1 MLGIIRF
8 NKYNIFWA
16 IKLIIVSLCFIFL
29 SEKLQKINFTMLFSL
44 FAENTVKSKL
54 IFSLI
59 FILFFINWGIE
70 TTKWKYLIRKIE
82 SISFE
87 NAFLAVMGGVA
98 VSTFTPNRTGE
109 FAGRMMF
116 LKDKLNIGIAALTV
130 FGSLSQLFFTIL
142 FGSFSIALVI
152 NEYNFSEL
160 LKLNINYLT
169 ISVIIVAIILICYL
183 IINRNKQ
190 SIKSVLKKNNIITN
204 IFKALSMLSF
214 KDITMAFGMSFLRYI
229 VFILQFYFI
238 LKLFGISLSFIQIIT
253 LLPTIF
259 IVQTIIPTFFIT
271 EIGVRMSA
279 ALLILENLGFNE
291 TNIIA
296 STTLLWLINIAFA
309 ALTGA
314 IAISLLKYKKAKE

>member
-8 NKYNIFWA
+8 NKYSIFWA
-16 IKLIIVSLCFIFL
+16 IKLIIVTLCFIFL

-54 IFSLI
+54 IVSLI

-82 SISFE
+82 SISFK

-98 VSTFTPNRTGE
+98 ISTFTLNRTGE

-130 FGSLSQLFFTIL
+130 FGSISQLFFTIL
-142 FGSFSIALVI
+142 FGSLSIALVI
-152 NEYNFSEL
+152 KEYNFSEL

-169 ISVIIVAIILICYL
+169 ISVLIVAIILICYL
-183 IINRNKQ
+183 VINRNKQ
-190 SIKSVLKKNNIITN
+190 SIKSVFKINNIITN

-214 KDITMAFGMSFLRYI
+214 KDITLAFGMSFLRYI

-253 LLPTIF
+253 ILPTIF

-271 EIGVRMSA
+271 EIGVRISA

-291 TNIIA
+291 TKIIA

-314 IAISLLKYKKAKE
+314 IAILLLKYKKAKE